1 MSATDF
7 NTYNESLFKSKKAEV
22 LSDLKYIQDT
32 YKTFATEDGYMDDS
46 LMLTTLTRL
55 TPILAFFSRE
65 LNGRQSR
72 GEQKG
77 DWRMDLLKA
86 FQEKYP
92 EFEDEWAKNN

>member
-7 NTYNESLFKSKKAEV
+7 NKHSNFFKNKKAEV

-46 LMLTTLTRL
+46 LMLTTLTKL

-92 EFEDEWAKNN
+92 EFEEEFNKQ

>member
-7 NTYNESLFKSKKAEV
+7 NKHSDLYKNKKAEV
-22 LSDLKYIQDT
+22 QDTLRYVHDT
-32 YKTFATEDGYMDDS
+32 YKSFATEDGYMDDS
-46 LMLTTLTRL
+46 LMLTVLTRL
-55 TPILAFFSRE
+55 TPVLAFFSRE
-65 LNGRQSR
+65 LNGRQFR

>member
-7 NTYNESLFKSKKAEV
+7 NTYNESLFKNKKADV
-22 LSDLKYIQDT
+22 LFELKYIHDT
-32 YKTFATEDGYMDDS
+32 YKTYATEDGYMDDS

-92 EFEDEWAKNN
+92 EFEEEWAKNN

>member
-7 NTYNESLFKSKKAEV
+7 NTYNESLFKNKKEDV
-22 LSDLKYIQDT
+22 LFDLKYIHDT
-32 YKTFATEDGYMDDS
+32 YKAFATEDGYMDDS

>member
-7 NTYNESLFKSKKAEV
+7 NKHSNFFKNKKAEV

-46 LMLTTLTRL
+46 LMLTTLTKL
-55 TPILAFFSRE
+55 TPILALFSRE

-92 EFEDEWAKNN
+92 EFEDEWAKNS

>member
-7 NTYNESLFKSKKAEV
+7 NKHSDLFKNKKAEV
-22 LSDLKYIQDT
+22 LNDFKYIHDT
-32 YKTFATEDGYMDDS
+32 YKSYAGEDGFMDDQ
-46 LMLTTLTRL
+46 LMLGVITRL
-55 TPILAFFSRE
+55 TPILSFFSRE
-65 LNGRQSR
+65 LSGRQFR

-77 DWRMDLLKA
+77 EWRMDLLKA